1 MDSDSDYE
9 TEEETL
15 LHVEVS
21 GLLQEDLR
29 LSSSTPVRFI
39 QLDSD
44 QPLVQVGN
52 QVFIGE
58 FQDTVGTSLFFSQS
72 ENREEVDPVF
82 GRQITTKVEY
92 LNSSRK
98 KLKLKRVFLKG
109 KQETGLPLTGD
120 NKPCENKELNL
131 PPTQG

>member
-9 TEEETL
+9 TEDETL

-39 QLDSD
+39 QVDSA

-58 FQDTVGTSLFFSQS
+58 FVDTVGTSLLFNQA
-72 ENREEVDPVF
+72 ENTDPVDPVF
-82 GRQITTKVEY
+82 GRRVSTKVEY
-92 LNSSRK
+92 LDSTRK
-98 KLKLKRVFLKG
+98 KLKLKRVFLKA
-109 KQETGLPLTGD
+109 KQESHPAETSD
-120 NKPCENKELNL
+120 NTSAATKK
-131 PPTQG
+131 